1 MSRIPNTDSF
11 FSAQICWNCGR
22 PASETCSGCKVA
34 KYCGSFC
41 QHKDWE
47 SHHRVCRATQEE
59 LAAAATPGGRLVAAG
74 GGRSYP
80 PEDHQHAEGAAGSSS
95 GSGGG
100 NKSASSSPKEY

>member
-1 MSRIPNTDSF
+1 MILLLV
-11 FSAQICWNCGR
+11 QICWNCGR

-59 LAAAATPGGRLVAAG
+59 LAASTPGGRLVSG
-74 GGRSYP
+74 SGGRSYP
-80 PEDHQHAEGAAGSSS
+80 AEDHLHPEGAAASNS
-95 GSGGG
+95 GSGG
-100 NKSASSSPKEY
+100 NKSASSSPKEF

>member
-11 FSAQICWNCGR
+11 FSVQICWNCGR

-74 GGRSYP
+74 GRSYP
-80 PEDHQHAEGAAGSSS
+80 PDDHQHAEAAAGSSS